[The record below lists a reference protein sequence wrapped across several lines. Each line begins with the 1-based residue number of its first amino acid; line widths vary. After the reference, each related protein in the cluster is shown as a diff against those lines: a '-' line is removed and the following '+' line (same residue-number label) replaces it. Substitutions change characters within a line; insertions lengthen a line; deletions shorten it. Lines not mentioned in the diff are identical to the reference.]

1 MNDFKTF
8 DNQTL
13 KESAV
18 LMHNHFL
25 SSDYHNPIVD
35 LFQNKDYKSVLD
47 EMIDEY
53 KEHCWVLLMDKN
65 YPHYQSSKEWMKNM
79 VIPYIETENWI
90 YSSFYY
96 LIIVRILSKIWQSFP
111 WLFSDLYPI
120 FSILEWWI
128 TDYFYSLQEDW
139 PDFSNDIDKNYK
151 EILKNIVRIP
161 WIERTIIDY
170 LITKFHKDKSEKP
183 KLKTKSLERLL
194 QYYIISDKA
203 LKENDNLKTLENLL
217 MIRETQRNN
226 NLIYAIFWILC
237 YGLELYL
244 YFSPQTLEI
253 WISDK
258 QWLKI
263 WGENTYIII
272 NLSEIV
278 NNTIALRYNPL
289 KKCLD
294 NNESIDSEKAKQM
307 IMEALDSILALKV
320 NNLSYSIEWFI
331 NDKNRFQEVN
341 SQFKVWDIWYVKDN
355 REKKKI
361 RVSLDDDYKSYEK
374 RSLRRLK

>member
-1 MNDFKTF
+1 MTDLKTF
-8 DNQTL
+8 DNQAL
-13 KESAV
+13 KENSI
-18 LMHNHFL
+18 LMQNHFL
-25 SSDYHNPIVD
+25 SLNYHNPIVD

-47 EMIDEY
+47 IMIDEY
-53 KEHCWVLLMDKN
+53 KEHYWVLLMENN
-65 YPHYQSSKEWMKNM
+65 YSHYQSSKEWLNNM
-79 VIPYIETENWI
+79 LIPYIETETWI
-90 YSSFYY
+90 YSNFYY

-139 PDFSNDIDKNYK
+139 SDFSNFIN
-151 EILKNIVRIP
+151 ENNEELLKNMVRISG
-161 WIERTIIDY
+161 IERKVIDY
-170 LITKFHKDKSEKP
+170 SIVKSHKKLDKQ
-183 KLKTKSLERLL
+183 KLKTGNLERIL

-203 LKENDNLKTLENLL
+203 MKENSNLQLFESLL

-237 YGLELYL
+237 YDLELYL

-272 NLSEIV
+272 NLSELV
-278 NNTIALRYNPL
+278 NNTIALKDNSL
-289 KKCLD
+289 KKSFNNSD
-294 NNESIDSEKAKQM
+294 NIDSEKAKEM
-307 IMEALDSILALKV
+307 VMEALDSILALKV

-341 SQFKVWDIWYVKDN
+341 SQFKVWEIWYVKDN

-374 RSLRRLK
+374 RSLRKLK

>member
-1 MNDFKTF
+1 MDDLKIF
-8 DNQTL
+8 DNQAL
-13 KESAV
+13 KENSI
-18 LMHNHFL
+18 LMQKHFL
-25 SSDYHNPIVD
+25 SSNYHNPIVD
-35 LFQNKDYKSVLD
+35 LFQNEDYKSVLD
-47 EMIDEY
+47 IMIDEY
-53 KEHCWVLLMDKN
+53 KEHYWVLLMEKS
-65 YPHYQSSKEWMKNM
+65 YPHYESSKQWLNNM
-79 VIPYIETENWI
+79 LIPYIETETWI
-90 YSSFYY
+90 YSNFYY

-111 WLFSDLYPI
+111 WFFSDLYPI

-139 PDFSNDIDKNYK
+139 SNFSNFINENNE
-151 EILKNIVRIP
+151 EILKNIVRVSG
-161 WIERTIIDY
+161 IERKIIDHS
-170 LITKFHKDKSEKP
+170 IVKSHKNLDKQ
-183 KLKTKSLERLL
+183 KLKTGNLERIL

-203 LKENDNLKTLENLL
+203 MKENSNLQLFESLL
-217 MIRETQRNN
+217 IIRETQRNN